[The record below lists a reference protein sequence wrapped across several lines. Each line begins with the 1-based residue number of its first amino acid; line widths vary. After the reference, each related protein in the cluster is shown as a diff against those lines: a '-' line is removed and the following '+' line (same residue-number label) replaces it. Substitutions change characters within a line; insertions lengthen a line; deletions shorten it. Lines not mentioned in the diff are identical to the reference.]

1 MQPIDGVWDC
11 GNQFLKHI
19 CFRLNIL
26 GFLRFEEMPST
37 MVCRFRQKRLDYV
50 PGQGQQGTK
59 MINEAE
65 KDPQHN
71 IIIKGARVHNLKN
84 MDVAIPKNKL
94 VVVTG
99 MSGSGKSSLAFDT
112 LYAEG
117 QRRYV
122 ESLSAYA
129 RQFLGRMNKPDVD
142 YIKGIAPAIAIE
154 QKVITS
160 NPRSTVGTSTE
171 IYDYLKLLFSRIGKT
186 ISPVSGGIVKKDT
199 VTDVINFVMGQPNE
213 TQVTVLCPLHPHNN
227 RSLKEELAV
236 LMQKGFVRV
245 EYAGKLSRIED
256 LLQDMSIIDD
266 GAWLAA
272 EVNGD
277 ASQIS
282 SLKSQISSVR
292 IVIDRISKN
301 EEDET
306 ISRLGDSAQTAFFEG
321 KGDCYV
327 RYKLP
332 DNHKEEERFFCDRFE
347 LDGIRFEEPNP
358 NFFSFN
364 NPYGACKRCE
374 GYGKVIGIDEDLVIP
389 DKSKSVYEGAIA
401 PWRGEKMREW
411 NDVLV
416 KNALKFDFPIHRQ
429 YNQLSE
435 AQQRLLWKGNN
446 HFRGL
451 DSFFKEL
458 EEQTYKIQY
467 RVMLSRY
474 RGKTTCPEC
483 KGSRLREDASYVKIS
498 GKSITDIVLMP
509 LDKAL
514 AFFSALELNETDVK
528 IGKRLLTEITNRL
541 LFLNDVG
548 LRYLTLNRL
557 SNTLSGGES
566 QRINL
571 ATSLGSSLV
580 GSIYVLDEPSIGLH
594 PRDTQR
600 LISVLKSLRDVGNT
614 VLVVEHEEEIMK
626 AADHIIDIGP
636 EAGTHGGHL
645 VFSGTYDEIIKDDNS
660 LTGRYLSGKE
670 QIAIPKT
677 RRKWNDFIE
686 IKGARENN
694 LKHVSAKFPLGVLTV
709 VTGVSGSGKTSLV
722 KRILAPA
729 LQKVLGNYNGEQ
741 TGAYDAI
748 EGDYQKV
755 EQVELVDQNPIGR
768 SSRSNP
774 VTYVKAWDEIRN
786 LYAGQARA
794 KAAGLKPSAF
804 SFNVEGGRCDV
815 CQGEGEVKI
824 EMQFMA
830 DIYLTC
836 ETCGGKRFKQ
846 HILDITYK
854 DKSVADVLSMT
865 IEEAIEFFAKEP
877 KIVNRIKPL
886 MDVGLGYVQ
895 LGQSSNTLSG
905 GEAQRIKLASFLVK
919 GNNANKTLFIFDEP
933 TTGLHFADIKK
944 LLKSFDALLDQ
955 GNTIIVI
962 EHNMDVIKC
971 ADWIID
977 IGPEG
982 GDNGGKVVFEGV
994 PEDLIKKADS
1004 YTGAFLKERF

>member
-1 MQPIDGVWDC
+1 
-11 GNQFLKHI
+11 
-19 CFRLNIL
+19 
-26 GFLRFEEMPST
+26 
-37 MVCRFRQKRLDYV
+37 
-50 PGQGQQGTK
+50 
-59 MINEAE
+59 MIEEAE
-65 KDPQHN
+65 KDPQQN

-122 ESLSAYA
+122 ESLSSYA

-186 ISPVSGGIVKKDT
+186 VSPVSGGVVKKDNVSDVVNFIT
-199 VTDVINFVMGQPNE
+199 ALTDD
-213 TQVTVLCPLHPHNN
+213 TQVTILCPLHPHNN
-227 RSLKEELAV
+227 RSIKEELAV

-245 EYAGKLSRIED
+245 EYDGQVSRIES
-256 LLQDMSIIDD
+256 LLEDENIDNASIDT
-266 GAWLAA
+266 GK
-272 EVNGD
+272 
-277 ASQIS
+277 
-282 SLKSQISSVR
+282 KSKGKKNSANDHEPVTAVDPHVR

-301 EEDET
+301 GEDET
-306 ISRLGDSAQTAFFEG
+306 ISRLADSIQTAFFEG
-321 KGDCYV
+321 KGDCFV
-327 RYKLP
+327 RYRKP
-332 DNHKEEERFFCDRFE
+332 EEEAETEQFFCDRFE
-347 LDGIRFEEPNP
+347 LDGIRFEEPTP

-374 GYGKVIGIDEDLVIP
+374 GYGKIIGIDEDLVIP
-389 DKSKSVYEGAIA
+389 DKSKTVYEGAIA

-416 KNALKFDFPIHRQ
+416 KNSLKFDYPIHRQ
-429 YNQLSE
+429 YNQLTE
-435 AQQRLLWKGNN
+435 EHQRLLWTGNQY
-446 HFRGL
+446 FRGL
-451 DSFFKEL
+451 DAFFKEM

-467 RVMLSRY
+467 RVLLSRY

-483 KGSRLREDASYVKIS
+483 KGSRLRKDASYVKIA
-498 GKSITDIVLMP
+498 GKSITDVVLMP
-509 LDKAL
+509 LDTAL
-514 AFFSALELNETDVK
+514 EFFSSITLNETDAK
-528 IGKRLLTEITNRL
+528 IGKRLLLEITNRL
-541 LFLNDVG
+541 VFLNNVG
-548 LRYLTLNRL
+548 LSYLTLNRL

-600 LISVLKSLRDVGNT
+600 LITVLKSLRDVGNT

-636 EAGTHGGHL
+636 EAGTHGGNL
-645 VFSGTYDEIIKDDNS
+645 IFTGTYEQIITDDDS
-660 LTGRYLSGKE
+660 LTGKYLSGRE
-670 QIAIPKT
+670 EIAIPGS
-677 RRKWNDFIE
+677 RRKWSDFIE

-694 LKHVSAKFPLGVLTV
+694 LKHANAKFPLGVLTV

-729 LQKVLGNYNGEQ
+729 LQKTLGNYSGDQ
-741 TGAYDAI
+741 SGAFDSI
-748 EGDYQKV
+748 EGDYNKI
-755 EQVELVDQNPIGR
+755 EQVEIVDQNPIGR

-786 LYAGQARA
+786 LYAALPA
-794 KAAGLKPSAF
+794 SKAAGLKPSAF

-830 DIYLTC
+830 DIFLTC
-836 ETCGGKRFKQ
+836 EACNGKRFKQ
-846 HILDITYK
+846 HILDVTYN
-854 DKSVADVLSMT
+854 DK
-865 IEEAIEFFAKEP
+865 
-877 KIVNRIKPL
+877 
-886 MDVGLGYVQ
+886 
-895 LGQSSNTLSG
+895 
-905 GEAQRIKLASFLVK
+905 
-919 GNNANKTLFIFDEP
+919 
-933 TTGLHFADIKK
+933 
-944 LLKSFDALLDQ
+944 
-955 GNTIIVI
+955 
-962 EHNMDVIKC
+962 KC
-971 ADWIID
+971 I
-977 IGPEG
+977 
-982 GDNGGKVVFEGV
+982 
-994 PEDLIKKADS
+994 
-1004 YTGAFLKERF
+1004 

>member
-1 MQPIDGVWDC
+1 MSA
-11 GNQFLKHI
+11 
-19 CFRLNIL
+19 
-26 GFLRFEEMPST
+26 ET
-37 MVCRFRQKRLDYV
+37 
-50 PGQGQQGTK
+50 
-59 MINEAE
+59 E
-65 KDPQHN
+65 KDPQQN

-84 MDVAIPKNKL
+84 MNVAIPKNKL
-94 VVVTG
+94 VVITG

-122 ESLSAYA
+122 ESLSSYA

-186 ISPVSGGIVKKDT
+186 ISPVSGGVVKRDN
-199 VTDVINFVMGQPNE
+199 VTDVVNFVMALPDE
-213 TQVTVLCPLHPHNN
+213 TQVTILCPLHPHNN

-236 LMQKGFVRV
+236 LLQKGFVRV
-245 EYAGKLSRIED
+245 EYQGRISRIE
-256 LLQDMSIIDD
+256 SILEDTSISNDPLEVKGERKKAKS
-266 GAWLAA
+266 GAERHAPT
-272 EVNGD
+272 
-277 ASQIS
+277 AST
-282 SLKSQISSVR
+282 VY
-292 IVIDRISKN
+292 IVIDRVTKN
-301 EEDET
+301 ETEET

-321 KGDCYV
+321 KGDCYI
-327 RYKLP
+327 RYQQP
-332 DNHKEEERFFCDRFE
+332 DEEIETERFFCDRFE
-347 LDGIRFEEPNP
+347 LDGITFEEPSP

-374 GYGKVIGIDEDLVIP
+374 GYGKIIGIDEDLVIP
-389 DKSKSVYEGAIA
+389 DKSKTIYEGAIA

-411 NDVLV
+411 NDELV

-429 YNQLSE
+429 YNHLTEQ
-435 AQQRLLWKGNN
+435 QQRLLWTGNQY
-446 HFRGL
+446 FRGL
-451 DSFFKEL
+451 DAFFKEL

-483 KGSRLREDASYVKIS
+483 KGSRLRQDASYVKIN

-509 LDKAL
+509 LDKAYE
-514 AFFSALELNETDVK
+514 FFSSLELNPQDYK

-541 LFLNDVG
+541 GFLNNVG
-548 LRYLTLNRL
+548 LSYLTLNRL

-580 GSIYVLDEPSIGLH
+580 GSVYVLDEPSIGLH
-594 PRDTQR
+594 PRDTQK

-614 VLVVEHEEEIMK
+614 VLVVEHEEEIMQ

-636 EAGTHGGHL
+636 AAGTHGGEL
-645 VFSGTYDEIIKDDNS
+645 VFSGTYDEIIGDDDS
-660 LTGRYLSGKE
+660 LTGRYLARKE
-670 QIAIPKT
+670 EIAIPAH
-677 RRKWNDFIE
+677 RRKWNDYVE
-686 IKGARENN
+686 VKGARENN
-694 LKHVSAKFPLGVLTV
+694 LKHVDVKFPLGVLTV

-729 LQKVLGNYNGEQ
+729 LQKALGNYTGEQ
-741 TGAYDAI
+741 TGAYDELA
-748 EGDYQKV
+748 GDYNKV
-755 EQVELVDQNPIGR
+755 EQIELVDQNPIGR

-786 LYAGQARA
+786 LYAAQPAA

-830 DIYLTC
+830 DIFLTC
-836 ETCGGKRFKQ
+836 EACGGKRFKQ
-846 HILDITYK
+846 HILDITYQ
-854 DKSVADVLSMT
+854 DKNVSDVLGMT
-865 IEEAIEFFAKEP
+865 IDEALEFFKKEP
-877 KIVNRIKPL
+877 KILNKIKPL
-886 MDVGLGYVQ
+886 ADVGLGYVQ

-919 GNNANKTLFIFDEP
+919 GNNSNKTLFIFDEP
-933 TTGLHFADIKK
+933 TTGLHFDDIKK
-944 LLKSFDALLDQ
+944 LLKSFEALLDQ

-971 ADWIID
+971 ADWVID

-982 GDNGGKVVFEGV
+982 GDNGGSVMFEGV
-994 PEDLIKKADS
+994 PEDLIKQDDS
-1004 YTGAFLKERF
+1004 YTGRYLKERFSHPGNKLKSILVG